1 MMLSCVTFGLL
12 SLFSMTLGECMAILL
27 FQCTS
32 GKHTFCFWKCVFK
45 IVVRFVLFSTLVIW
59 SLTIIKILNST
70 SEWKDFPFI
79 FVPYLLRVL
88 STLLIVEIYSSC
100 SSDCWASDFEV
111 EIGRSSIPHFP
122 LKGTFFFSFSHF
134 RDKCFTSLPVRR
146 KISSL

>member
-12 SLFSMTLGECMAILL
+12 SLFSMTLGECMAIPL

-32 GKHTFCFWKCVFK
+32 GKHILFLEMCVQNRGPFRSVFNTRHL
-45 IVVRFVLFSTLVIW
+45 IINHHQDSQFDIW
-59 SLTIIKILNST
+59 V
-70 SEWKDFPFI
+70 EDFPFI

-100 SSDCWASDFEV
+100 SSDCWASDVEV